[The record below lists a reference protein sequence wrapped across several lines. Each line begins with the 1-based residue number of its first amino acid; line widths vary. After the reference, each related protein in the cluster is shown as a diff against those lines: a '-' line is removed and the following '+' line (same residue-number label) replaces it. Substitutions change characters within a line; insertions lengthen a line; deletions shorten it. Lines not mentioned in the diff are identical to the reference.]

1 MRSYFSIECA
11 PDGRRK
17 IAVGNTEFEFA
28 LVLDEQK
35 LRDPHARETVTAWAL
50 GLFSCP
56 GANISKKTIDDLFDY
71 LEENWPLQRPLFPR
85 PKLRLW

>member
-1 MRSYFSIECA
+1 MRSYFSVEA
-11 PDGRRK
+11 EPDGRRK
-17 IAVGNTEFEFA
+17 ISVGNTEFEFA
-28 LVLDEQK
+28 LVLDDEK

-56 GANISKKTIDDLFDY
+56 GAKVSMETVNGLLNY
-71 LEENWPLQRPLFPR
+71 LEDVWPLQRTLFPR